1 MSTRVHNR
9 IFIAALGLATVVA
22 GAGLLNAANRPKAPV
37 ANVNSSSVAA
47 AIQIWNNAIAIT
59 VPQHEHQIT
68 RITAPTP
75 KHVPTPKP
83 VAATTPAPV
92 STPCPSTVHITGTA
106 GKNISVECHNTV
118 TTASSTRSTNI
129 SVHSSSSQT
138 STGGSNNSSE
148 TTSISVI
155 DE

>member
-9 IFIAALGLATVVA
+9 IFVVALGLATVVA

-59 VPQHEHQIT
+59 VPQRVVQIT
-68 RITAPTP
+68 KTIPAP

-138 STGGSNNSSE
+138 STGGSNTSSE